1 MAPYK
6 KSKRRERLVM
16 ARKTKLSIYEQIEAK
31 QQAIKKTEELLQK
44 LNTELESLYAQR
56 DELEMKQL
64 FAKMRE
70 KNLSIDKA
78 TELLEN
84 AI

>member
-1 MAPYK
+1 
-6 KSKRRERLVM
+6 M
-16 ARKTKLSIYEQIEAK
+16 ARKTKPTIYEQIESK
-31 QQAIKKTEELLQK
+31 QQAIKKTEELLRK

-56 DELEMKQL
+56 DEFEMRQL

-70 KNLSIDKA
+70 KNLSIEKA

>member
-1 MAPYK
+1 MT
-6 KSKRRERLVM
+6 S
-16 ARKTKLSIYEQIEAK
+16 RKTKLTIYEQIEEK

-44 LNTELESLYAQR
+44 LNTELENLYAQR
-56 DELEMKQL
+56 DEFEMRQL

-70 KNLSIDKA
+70 KNLSIEKA

>member
-1 MAPYK
+1 
-6 KSKRRERLVM
+6 M
-16 ARKTKLSIYEQIEAK
+16 ARKTRLTIYEQIEAK

-56 DELEMKQL
+56 DELEMRQL
-64 FAKMRE
+64 FTKMRE

>member
-1 MAPYK
+1 
-6 KSKRRERLVM
+6 M
-16 ARKTKLSIYEQIEAK
+16 ARKTKLTIYEQIEEK
-31 QQAIKKTEELLQK
+31 QQAIKKTEELLRK
-44 LNTELESLYAQR
+44 LNTELENLYAQR
-56 DELEMKQL
+56 DEFEMRQL

-70 KNLSIDKA
+70 KNLSIEKA

>member
-1 MAPYK
+1 
-6 KSKRRERLVM
+6 M

-44 LNTELESLYAQR
+44 LNTELESLHAQR
-56 DELEMKQL
+56 DELEMRQL

>member
-1 MAPYK
+1 
-6 KSKRRERLVM
+6 M
-16 ARKTKLSIYEQIEAK
+16 ARKTKLTIYEQIEAK
-31 QQAIKKTEELLQK
+31 QQAIKKTEELLKK

-56 DELEMKQL
+56 DELEMRQL

>member
-1 MAPYK
+1 MALTK

-56 DELEMKQL
+56 DELEMRQL

>member
-1 MAPYK
+1 
-6 KSKRRERLVM
+6 M

-56 DELEMKQL
+56 DELEMRQL

>member
-1 MAPYK
+1 
-6 KSKRRERLVM
+6 M
-16 ARKTKLSIYEQIEAK
+16 ARKTRLTIYKQIEAK

-44 LNTELESLYAQR
+44 LNTELENLYAQR
-56 DELEMKQL
+56 DELEMRQL

>member
-1 MAPYK
+1 
-6 KSKRRERLVM
+6 M
-16 ARKTKLSIYEQIEAK
+16 ARKTKLTIYEQIEAK

-56 DELEMKQL
+56 DELEMRQL

>member
-1 MAPYK
+1 
-6 KSKRRERLVM
+6 M

-56 DELEMKQL
+56 DELEMRQL
-64 FAKMRE
+64 FAKMR
-70 KNLSIDKA
+70 
-78 TELLEN
+78 
-84 AI
+84 

>member
-1 MAPYK
+1 
-6 KSKRRERLVM
+6 M
-16 ARKTKLSIYEQIEAK
+16 ARKTKLTIYEQIEEK

-44 LNTELESLYAQR
+44 LNTELENLYAQR
-56 DELEMKQL
+56 DEFEMRQL

-70 KNLSIDKA
+70 KNLSIEKA

>member
-1 MAPYK
+1 
-6 KSKRRERLVM
+6 M

-56 DELEMKQL
+56 DEFEMRQL

-70 KNLSIDKA
+70 KNLSIEKA

>member
-1 MAPYK
+1 
-6 KSKRRERLVM
+6 M

>member
-1 MAPYK
+1 
-6 KSKRRERLVM
+6 M
-16 ARKTKLSIYEQIEAK
+16 ARKTRLTIYEQIEAK

-56 DELEMKQL
+56 DELEMRQL

>member
-1 MAPYK
+1 
-6 KSKRRERLVM
+6 M
-16 ARKTKLSIYEQIEAK
+16 ARKTKLTIYEQIEEK

-56 DELEMKQL
+56 DELEMRQL

>member
-1 MAPYK
+1 
-6 KSKRRERLVM
+6 M
-16 ARKTKLSIYEQIEAK
+16 ARKTKLTIYEQIEAK

-56 DELEMKQL
+56 DELEMRQL

-70 KNLSIDKA
+70 KNLSIAKA

>member
-31 QQAIKKTEELLQK
+31 QQAIKKTEELLRK
-44 LNTELESLYAQR
+44 LNTELENLYAQR
-56 DELEMKQL
+56 DEFEMRQL